1 MFTAAIDALPDP
13 SDPEFSGR
21 AAVVLSGLRKLE
33 AALSQA
39 ARRNRATPSVT
50 VAVSGVRSRYDDL
63 MASASTAPGSTLG
76 QRLYTARKRAKLSAQ
91 ETANGAGLR
100 VEILEAVEDEEAPT
114 EDEATK
120 IKAVIEAL
128 GG

>member
-1 MFTAAIDALPDP
+1 MSNPTPDDGEAPVIVSAVEAAMQMFTAAIDALPDP

-50 VAVSGVRSRYDDL
+50 VAVSGVLSRYDDL

-76 QRLYTARKRAKLSAQ
+76 QRLYTARKRAKL
-91 ETANGAGLR
+91 
-100 VEILEAVEDEEAPT
+100 
-114 EDEATK
+114 
-120 IKAVIEAL
+120 
-128 GG
+128 